1 MFNIVNQ
8 LQYGVKQKTVASSC
22 WGELEFAQGMTAKD
36 ERIGFRIASEVK
48 AALVQIAKKE
58 GRSLAQV
65 CELLLKG
72 GIHEYEKEGSKY
84 LQRLIPRPK
93 DK

>member
-1 MFNIVNQ
+1 MRN
-8 LQYGVKQKTVASSC
+8 GVKQKTVASSYS
-22 WGELEFAQGMTAKD
+22 GQLEFAERMTGKD

-48 AALVQIAKKE
+48 AALLQIAKKE
-58 GRSLAQV
+58 GRSVAQV

-72 GIHEYEKEGSKY
+72 GIHEYEKDGSKY
-84 LQRLIPRPK
+84 LQRLIARPK